1 LNPDHRR
8 SCHKARIFAASLG
21 LTVDDAN
28 YLREALL
35 AAARDN
41 DAYPTEHDEFG
52 SRYVMDFIASGPA
65 GQAQVRSSWI
75 IRQGENFPRLTSC
88 YIL

>member
-1 LNPDHRR
+1 
-8 SCHKARIFAASLG
+8 

-41 DAYPTEHDEFG
+41 DACSTEHDEFG
-52 SRYVMDFIASGPA
+52 RRYVIDLIAGGPA
-65 GQAQVRSSWI
+65 GQASVSKSHCQQSRIAAKCPLSQS
-75 IRQGENFPRLTSC
+75 
-88 YIL
+88 